1 MRGECVPDFKSRME
15 VVNHIRR
22 RWRNTFEDVI
32 ETGCLLLLNGFA
44 PRDFPRRKPA
54 GDEDTQFLQL
64 SYHTARRLM
73 LIAESERVN
82 NPADRGIMPDSWY
95 TLYLI
100 AWMPKSMFERGKAAG
115 VIHRT
120 CTQEDI
126 AAFIRHERGLSIG
139 EKIVIHVS
147 DRPLWDGAEFQE
159 LQDRFEELRDGLMEF
174 LDKHR
179 DSEAWGR
186 IVTGVEVKN
195 RRRVP
200 RIE

>member
-1 MRGECVPDFKSRME
+1 MR
-15 VVNHIRR
+15 
-22 RWRNTFEDVI
+22 
-32 ETGCLLLLNGFA
+32 
-44 PRDFPRRKPA
+44 RDA
-54 GDEDTQFLQL
+54 GQT
-64 SYHTARRLM
+64 TLM
-73 LIAESERVN
+73 YE
-82 NPADRGIMPDSWY
+82 
-95 TLYLI
+95 
-100 AWMPKSMFERGKAAG
+100 KGKAVG

-120 CTQEDI
+120 CTQTDI
-126 AAFIRHERGLSIG
+126 IAFIRYQKGLDVG
-139 EKIVIHVS
+139 EKIVIRLS
-147 DRPLWDGAEFQE
+147 DKPLWDGAEFQE